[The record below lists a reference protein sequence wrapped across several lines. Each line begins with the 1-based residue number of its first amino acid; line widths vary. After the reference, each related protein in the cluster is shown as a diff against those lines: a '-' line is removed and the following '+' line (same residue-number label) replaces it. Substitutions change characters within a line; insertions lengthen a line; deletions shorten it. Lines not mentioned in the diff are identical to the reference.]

1 MINYIRLNYPEDFN
15 DWIESSEFVALV
27 DLLAYLG
34 QSLAFRMDLNT
45 RENFL
50 DTATRRESIFRLAR
64 MLNYQPQRCIPL
76 PIQQSPKLIPQPIP
90 QQISKHKKEE
100 KKTKYKKKAIPKT
113 VKKATWDRWIGKD
126 VGVTKCLC
134 CEHQEIRQ
142 FEFHC
147 GHVVAES
154 KGGKTTVDNMR
165 PICAQ
170 CNLSMGSM
178 DMNEFKKMYFE
189 KTI

>member
-1 MINYIRLNYPEDFN
+1 MGSCISIKKEGNTPIPKSMTKFSSCKIREHSKVNKV
-15 DWIESSEFVALV
+15 I
-27 DLLAYLG
+27 
-34 QSLAFRMDLNT
+34 
-45 RENFL
+45 
-50 DTATRRESIFRLAR
+50 
-64 MLNYQPQRCIPL
+64 PQ
-76 PIQQSPKLIPQPIP
+76 LIPQPIS
-90 QQISKHKKEE
+90 QQKYKYKNE

-113 VKKATWDRWIGKD
+113 VKKATWDKWIGKN

-147 GHVVAES
+147 GHVIAES

-189 KTI
+189 K

>member
-1 MINYIRLNYPEDFN
+1 MGSCISIKKEGNIPTPIPKSMTKFSSCKIREHSKVNK
-15 DWIESSEFVALV
+15 V
-27 DLLAYLG
+27 
-34 QSLAFRMDLNT
+34 
-45 RENFL
+45 
-50 DTATRRESIFRLAR
+50 
-64 MLNYQPQRCIPL
+64 IPL
-76 PIQQSPKLIPQPIP
+76 PIP
-90 QQISKHKKEE
+90 QQKSKHKNEQ
-100 KKTKYKKKAIPKT
+100 KTKYKKKAIPKT

-147 GHVVAES
+147 GHVIAES
-154 KGGKTTVDNMR
+154 KGGKTNVDNMR

>member
-1 MINYIRLNYPEDFN
+1 MGSCISIKKEGNIPTPIPKSMTKFSSCKIREHSKVNK
-15 DWIESSEFVALV
+15 I
-27 DLLAYLG
+27 
-34 QSLAFRMDLNT
+34 
-45 RENFL
+45 
-50 DTATRRESIFRLAR
+50 
-64 MLNYQPQRCIPL
+64 IPL
-76 PIQQSPKLIPQPIP
+76 PIP

-189 KTI
+189 K

>member
-1 MINYIRLNYPEDFN
+1 MGSCISIKKEGNTPIPKSMTKFSSCKIREHSKVNKVIP
-15 DWIESSEFVALV
+15 
-27 DLLAYLG
+27 
-34 QSLAFRMDLNT
+34 QSV
-45 RENFL
+45 
-50 DTATRRESIFRLAR
+50 
-64 MLNYQPQRCIPL
+64 PQ
-76 PIQQSPKLIPQPIP
+76 LIPQPIS
-90 QQISKHKKEE
+90 QQKSKYKNE

-113 VKKATWDRWIGKD
+113 VKKATWDKWIGKN

-147 GHVVAES
+147 GHVIAES

-189 KTI
+189 K

>member
-1 MINYIRLNYPEDFN
+1 MGSCISIKKEGNVLTPKSIPKSTPTFVRKHSKINKVIPQ
-15 DWIESSEFVALV
+15 LV
-27 DLLAYLG
+27 K
-34 QSLAFRMDLNT
+34 Q
-45 RENFL
+45 
-50 DTATRRESIFRLAR
+50 
-64 MLNYQPQRCIPL
+64 
-76 PIQQSPKLIPQPIP
+76 LIPQ
-90 QQISKHKKEE
+90 QEFKHKKEE

-189 KTI
+189 K

>member
-1 MINYIRLNYPEDFN
+1 MGSCISIKKEGNIPIPKLTPKIKPKLVRKHSKINNI
-15 DWIESSEFVALV
+15 
-27 DLLAYLG
+27 
-34 QSLAFRMDLNT
+34 
-45 RENFL
+45 
-50 DTATRRESIFRLAR
+50 
-64 MLNYQPQRCIPL
+64 IPL
-76 PIQQSPKLIPQPIP
+76 PIQQSSKQISQSIP

-100 KKTKYKKKAIPKT
+100 KKTKYKKKAIQKT

>member
-1 MINYIRLNYPEDFN
+1 MGSCISIKKEGNVLTPKSIPKLKPTLVRKHSKINKVIPQ
-15 DWIESSEFVALV
+15 LV
-27 DLLAYLG
+27 K
-34 QSLAFRMDLNT
+34 Q
-45 RENFL
+45 
-50 DTATRRESIFRLAR
+50 
-64 MLNYQPQRCIPL
+64 
-76 PIQQSPKLIPQPIP
+76 LIPQ
-90 QQISKHKKEE
+90 QKFKHKNE

>member
-1 MINYIRLNYPEDFN
+1 MGSCISIKKEGNIPTPISIPKSTPKFSSRKIREHSKVNK
-15 DWIESSEFVALV
+15 I
-27 DLLAYLG
+27 
-34 QSLAFRMDLNT
+34 
-45 RENFL
+45 
-50 DTATRRESIFRLAR
+50 
-64 MLNYQPQRCIPL
+64 IPK
-76 PIQQSPKLIPQPIP
+76 PIPQSIP

-113 VKKATWDRWIGKD
+113 VKKATWDKWIGKD

-147 GHVVAES
+147 GHVIAES

-189 KTI
+189 K